1 MLKSGSA
8 IECPGPIGVFDS
20 GFGGLSILERIRT
33 ALPQYDYIYLGDNA
47 RTPYGSRSFQ
57 VVYDYTCQC
66 VDKLFQMGCNLV
78 ILACNTASAKALRT
92 IQQVDLGENPQRRVL
107 GIIRPTA
114 ECVGGLTET
123 GHIGILATP
132 GTVRSKSYIM
142 EIGKLFPHITVCQQE
157 CPLLVPLVETGE
169 FVRPGTDCFVK
180 TYVDALLAQDS
191 LIDAIILG
199 CTHYPL
205 LYDRIRRFV
214 PDNIKIVT
222 QGDYVTASLKDYLQ
236 RHVVLEAAITKNGT
250 CRFFTTESE
259 ETFLNTAKIF
269 LNEEINVKTIVL

>member
-1 MLKSGSA
+1 MLKSGSSVESA
-8 IECPGPIGVFDS
+8 GPIGVFDS
-20 GFGGLSILERIRT
+20 GFGGLSILEHMRA

-47 RTPYGSRSFQ
+47 RTPYGSRSFK
-57 VVYDYTCQC
+57 VVYEYTCQC

-92 IQQVDLGENPQRRVL
+92 IQQKDLGDNPQRRVL

-114 ECVGGLTET
+114 ECVGNLTST
-123 GHIGILATP
+123 GHVGILATP
-132 GTVRSKSYIM
+132 GTVKSDSYVM
-142 EIGKLFPHITVCQQE
+142 EIGKLFPNITVCQQA
-157 CPLLVPLVETGE
+157 CPLLVPLVESGE
-169 FVRPGTDCFVK
+169 FVSPGADYFVK
-180 TYVDALLAQDS
+180 KYVDALLAQDH

-214 PDNIKIVT
+214 PNNISIVT
-222 QGDYVTASLKDYLQ
+222 QGDYVTDSLKDYLQ
-236 RHVVLEAAITKNGT
+236 RHALLEAAITKNGT
-250 CRFFTTESE
+250 CRYFTTESE

-269 LNEEINVKTIVL
+269 LKDEINVSTVVL